1 MSVTVRA
8 ADDIAGPG
16 QTTTLAHTVYA
27 GASSLYIYV
36 CACVCYV
43 FVCLSPTGDG
53 TEKLPANMD
62 AHNADQMPTAAAAA
76 SRRTDRR
83 HTTVEN
89 WLQVES
95 KQ

>member
-1 MSVTVRA
+1 MCVCERV
-8 ADDIAGPG
+8 
-16 QTTTLAHTVYA
+16 
-27 GASSLYIYV
+27 YV
-36 CACVCYV
+36 CVSVCP
-43 FVCLSPTGDG
+43 SPTGDG

-62 AHNADQMPTAAAAA
+62 AHNADQMPTAAAT
-76 SRRTDRR
+76 SRRTTRQTDRRADRR

>member
-16 QTTTLAHTVYA
+16 TDNHIGAHCLC
-27 GASSLYIYV
+27 GSELSI
-36 CACVCYV
+36 CICVCVCV

>member
-8 ADDIAGPG
+8 ADDIARPG
-16 QTTTLAHTVYA
+16 QTTTLAHTVHA
-27 GASSLYIYV
+27 GASSIYI
-36 CACVCYV
+36 CVCVCV

>member
-1 MSVTVRA
+1 MSVAVRA

-27 GASSLYIYV
+27 GASSLYVYV
-36 CACVCYV
+36 CVCLR
-43 FVCLSPTGDG
+43 LSPTGDG